1 MGQIGSRLGLVS
13 RLPSPRRGA
22 ASLNPRFDEEGLT
35 WRHGANARPGW
46 PSRSWIGELRDAWL
60 DASDVAARRWIAR
73 DMQVQT
79 FQDVPY
85 IPLGVFLQ
93 NTAYRNGL
101 PASSKGSRWISVKI
115 NELNRGDTSAARSR
129 DQASEE
135 WGKQ

>member
-1 MGQIGSRLGLVS
+1 MRIPPGIS

-35 WRHGANARPGW
+35 PMPG
-46 PSRSWIGELRDAWL
+46 PAGRAGRWIGELRDAWL
-60 DASDVAARRWIAR
+60 DASDVAARRRIAR

-93 NTAYRNGL
+93 NAAYRNDL
-101 PASSKGSRWISVKI
+101 PVSSRGVPDGFLAKI
-115 NELNRGDTSAARSR
+115 KELNRGDNGRLRVTENR
-129 DQASEE
+129 
-135 WGKQ
+135 